1 MEKTVYY
8 YIESN
13 IQENHW
19 WFRSRNNIILAV
31 LTNYLDIK
39 DKNDSEILDIG
50 CGLGQ
55 IFPILGKMC
64 RKGCPDN
71 SVMLS

>member
-1 MEKTVYY
+1 MEKVAYDY
-8 YIESN
+8 YIKSN

-31 LTNYLDIK
+31 LRNYLDNKDIK
-39 DKNDSEILDIG
+39 DSEILDIG

-55 IFPILGKMC
+55 IFPILGKFGHVEGIE
-64 RKGCPDN
+64 KN
-71 SVMLS
+71 Y